1 LLNGTILSTLNIVR
15 YPMEEIT
22 MSTPF
27 SRRQF
32 LRLSGMAVAGATLA
46 ACTAAP
52 ASAPAPAAAGGEAP
66 APDAAGT
73 TIQFWTMTYADPE
86 PYLEFMRGK
95 ADQFREE
102 TGIQVETEMINWSNA
117 AQTWLLVSQGGA
129 HPDVADMYWLYSFSK
144 LGGGKA
150 GPMPITDYL
159 EIYWPDLEERFYASG
174 LQDVFWQGEF
184 YGIPW
189 RGDIRPMLY
198 RVDMLEEAGYSGPP
212 QTWDE
217 ITEVAKAT
225 TKRDGADTSVWGFEL
240 SSAVPVQQFMAYL
253 WQAGGEYM
261 TKDGET
267 ATIDTPEMRKSLQF
281 MYDHIWTH
289 ETMPREIME
298 KGHTPMDLFRSGQ
311 VAVIGQVSDSE
322 GLTFDR
328 DYPDMEGQ
336 WAFSVPAQGP
346 VNRSAYSGAGY
357 WGVLRG
363 TEYVDESVRY
373 VEFLSRDENMQEITE
388 YIGRVSPNKNV
399 MASPYWTDRPWK
411 KVVVDTLEHAHTSQ
425 HPSPA
430 WGVLTATEPGSVLY
444 DLYYE
449 ALIQQQPFDD
459 VLARAQTRAQA
470 EMDKF

>member
-1 LLNGTILSTLNIVR
+1 
-15 YPMEEIT
+15 
-22 MSTPF
+22 MSTNF

-32 LRLSGMAVAGATLA
+32 LRLSGMAVAGVTLV

-52 ASAPAPAAAGGEAP
+52 ASAPASSGEQAAA
-66 APDAAGT
+66 PDLAGT
-73 TIQFWTMTYADPE
+73 AIQFWTMTYADPE

-95 ADQFREE
+95 AAQFREE
-102 TGIQVETEMINWSNA
+102 TGIEVQTEMINWANA
-117 AQTWLLVSQGGA
+117 AQTWLLVAQGGA

-159 EIYWPDLEERFYASG
+159 ERYWPDLEDRFYAAG

-198 RVDMLEEAGYSGPP
+198 RVDMLEEAGFSGPP
-212 QTWDE
+212 QSWE
-217 ITEVAKAT
+217 ELIEVADAT

-240 SSAVPVQQFMAYL
+240 SSAVPVQQFMPYL
-253 WQAGGEYM
+253 WQAGGEFM
-261 TKDGET
+261 TKDGVT
-267 ATIDTPEMRKSLQF
+267 ATIDTPEMRQSLQF
-281 MYDHIWTH
+281 AYDHLWTH
-289 ETMPREIME
+289 QTMPPEIME
-298 KGHTPMDLFRSGQ
+298 KGHAPMDMFRAGQ

-336 WAFSVPAQGP
+336 WAFSVPAKGP
-346 VNRSAYSGAGY
+346 ANRASYSGAGY

-363 TEYVDESVRY
+363 TEYVDESVQY
-373 VEFLSRDENMQEITE
+373 IEYLSRDENMQGITE
-388 YIGRVSPNKNV
+388 FIGRVSPNKNV
-399 MASPYWTDRPWK
+399 MASPYWSDRPWK
-411 KVVVDTLEHAHTSQ
+411 KVVVETLEHAHTSQ

-444 DLYYE
+444 DMYYE

-459 VLARAQTRAQA
+459 VLARAQARAQE
-470 EMDKF
+470 EMDKMEV

>member
-1 LLNGTILSTLNIVR
+1 
-15 YPMEEIT
+15 
-22 MSTPF
+22 MSTTF

-32 LRLSGMAVAGATLA
+32 LRWSGMAVAGATLA

-52 ASAPAPAAAGGEAP
+52 AGAPSPSGDAAA
-66 APDAAGT
+66 APDAAGK

-86 PYLEFMRGK
+86 PYLEFMRDK
-95 ADQFREE
+95 AGQFREE
-102 TGIQVETEMINWSNA
+102 TGIEVQTEMINWANA
-117 AQTWLLVSQGGA
+117 AQTWLLVAQGGA

-150 GPMPITDYL
+150 GPMPITDYR
-159 EIYWPDLEERFYASG
+159 EIYWPDLEERFYAAG

-198 RVDMLEEAGYSGPP
+198 RVDMLEEAGFSGPP
-212 QTWDE
+212 QTWEE
-217 ITEVAKAT
+217 IAEVAKAT
-225 TKRDGADTSVWGFEL
+225 TKREGVDTSVWGFEL

-261 TKDGET
+261 TEDGVT
-267 ATIDTPEMRKSLQF
+267 ATIDTPEMRDSLQF
-281 MYDHIWTH
+281 AYDHLWTH

-298 KGHTPMDLFRSGQ
+298 KGHAPMDSFRAGQ

-336 WAFSVPAQGP
+336 WAFSVPAKGP
-346 VNRSAYSGAGY
+346 ANRASYSGAGY

-373 VEFLSRDENMQEITE
+373 IEFLSRDENMQAITE
-388 YIGRVSPNKNV
+388 FIGRVSPNKNV
-399 MASPYWTDRPWK
+399 MASPYWSDRPWK
-411 KVVVDTLEHAHTSQ
+411 KVVVETLEHAHTSQ

-444 DLYYE
+444 DMYYE

-459 VLARAQTRAQA
+459 VLARAQSRAQA
-470 EMDKF
+470 EMDKIEV

>member
-1 LLNGTILSTLNIVR
+1 
-15 YPMEEIT
+15 
-22 MSTPF
+22 MSTPL

-32 LRLSGMAVAGATLA
+32 LRLSGLAVAGATLA

-52 ASAPAPAAAGGEAP
+52 ASAPASSGEEAAA
-66 APDAAGT
+66 PDMAGT
-73 TIQFWTMTYADPE
+73 AIQFWTMTYADPE
-86 PYLEFMRGK
+86 PYLEFMRDK
-95 ADQFREE
+95 AAQFREE
-102 TGIQVETEMINWSNA
+102 TGIEVQTEMINWANA
-117 AQTWLLVSQGGA
+117 SQTWLLVAQGGA

-150 GPMPITDYL
+150 GPMPITDYR
-159 EIYWPDLEERFYASG
+159 ERYWPDLEDRFYAAG

-198 RVDMLEEAGYSGPP
+198 RVDMLEEAGFSGPP
-212 QTWDE
+212 QSWEE
-217 ITEVAKAT
+217 IIEVADAT

-240 SSAVPVQQFMAYL
+240 SSAVPVQQFMPYL
-253 WQAGGEYM
+253 WQAGGEFM
-261 TKDGET
+261 TKDGVT
-267 ATIDTPEMRKSLQF
+267 ATIDTPEMRQSLQF
-281 MYDHIWTH
+281 AYDHLWTH
-289 ETMPREIME
+289 QTMPLDIME
-298 KGHTPMDLFRSGQ
+298 KGHAPMDMFRAGQ

-336 WAFSVPAQGP
+336 WAFAVPAQGP
-346 VNRSAYSGAGY
+346 ANRASYSGAGY

-363 TEYVDESVRY
+363 TEHVDESVQY
-373 VEFLSRDENMQEITE
+373 IEYLSRDENMQSITE
-388 YIGRVSPNKNV
+388 FIGRVSPNKNV
-399 MASPYWTDRPWK
+399 MASPYWSDRPWK
-411 KVVVDTLEHAHTSQ
+411 KVVVETLEHAHTSQ

-444 DLYYE
+444 DMYYE

-470 EMDKF
+470 EMDKIEV